1 MSDTVKITVSQADI
15 AKMIDLALLQPNM
28 TDDEIRAG
36 LETAKKFKTAT
47 ACIKP
52 YSIPMAKE
60 VLADSGVL
68 ICPVIGFPHGNSTT
82 KVKVFEATEAV
93 KAGGHEID
101 MVINVGKALSGEW
114 EYVEDEI
121 RQINDAVVAGG
132 AILKVIFENDYLKD
146 EHIIKLCEICTKIGV
161 AFVKTS
167 TGYGFK
173 KQNNGMYSY
182 DGATIPHLAL
192 MRKCCPPSV
201 QIKAAGGVKTLDDLL
216 RVRAMGITRVGASA
230 APAIIAEAG
239 KRGIGETPV
248 EVEVDMAAASAQ
260 AQAELNGI
268 IHEDI
273 AKGATP
279 HTFDANMSPAEK
291 AAAAGQ
297 GRDEL
302 KSTAAQEK
310 KEEARE
316 LPVDTGNGSNPA
328 PTITVEDFD
337 KATKEVLEDS
347 NTQNGQPMPGMIPEG
362 PAPPIPDWY
371 KVGWRAHA
379 GIDDPA
385 PSHEEKDR
393 GILEQWLTEMY
404 YGDWYHNA
412 AVIFFAVAM
421 SHYMTLFRMG
431 WGWLFVLLA
440 FCATY
445 YKTSIERFRR
455 RARDDIQRELV
466 KSRQGRDHESANW
479 MNHFMD
485 RFWLIYEPVLS
496 ASIVA
501 AVDQVL
507 SASTPAFLDS
517 IRLKE
522 FTLGTKAPRIEK
534 VTTSPS
540 TDKDVVDMIW
550 EFSFTPNDL
559 MDITPREA
567 KDKVNP
573 KIVLEVRLGKG
584 LATAGMPILVED
596 MSFSGTMRIKL
607 KLMTAF
613 PHVQTVELSFLKPPE
628 FDYSLKPIGGDR
640 FGFDVSNIPGLSAF
654 IRDTVHWVLQPMMYD
669 PNVFTLNLEQLLSGA
684 PLDAA
689 IGVLQVTIFDARGL
703 KGSKMGGGTPDPY
716 VSLTIN
722 NRGEMARTKFR
733 RSTYNPHWGEVKFLV
748 INSLTE
754 TLNLTI
760 LDHNDHRKD
769 TDLGTASFELSKLT
783 EDATQEGLV
792 SKILKDGKERGEVKF
807 DVSFFPILKPQTLD
821 GGKIQPLPETKVGIV
836 RLVIHQAKE
845 LDASKSMSGDL
856 NPFAKLLVRNHEV
869 HKTNVM
875 KHTLGPVWESPKEFL
890 VTDKATTVVTIKV
903 IDDRDFLKDPV
914 VGFMNIRLKDLLA
927 AREKQQDWF
936 PLSGC
941 KSGKVRIS
949 ADWKPLNMAGSMQG
963 AGSYSPPIGI
973 VRLWIKR
980 AKEVKNVEATLG
992 GKSDPYVR
1000 VMLNAVTMARTEV
1013 KNNNLNPEWDQI
1025 VYVPVHSLRE
1035 TLYLECMD
1043 YQHLTKDR
1051 SLGFVELP
1059 IAGLAQQTE
1068 DERIPYAGTGK
1079 REVADPIR
1087 LDKGQFK
1094 GELHYSA
1101 EFIPALALQG
1111 VNFQGVDDIQ
1121 RAIDRAKGAHEDEEG
1136 FASADESSVSSSDEE
1151 IQRVPKDITVNSKGH
1166 RVSSHN
1172 RVKSA
1177 DTVRTAQTGQTA
1189 ATDTEESEL
1198 DDETPPEEHKGEG
1211 VQMSTE
1217 ELLSQQS
1224 GILVFN
1230 IMEGE
1235 IAKKARLEVLLD
1247 DGYWPVFSTEKARST
1262 QAHWDQ
1268 VGEGFIKELD
1278 FGRVWLRLNEND
1290 EGEKEDIIAELKIS
1304 AKQFLEEALAG
1315 PAKFRL
1321 TDQDGK
1327 NTSDVRIQAKYVPVE
1342 IKLDPRESIN
1352 NMGVLHVELIDG
1364 KEIHGADRSGK
1375 SDPFVIFSLN
1385 GSKVFKSQTKKKTL
1399 APEWKESFEVSVPS
1413 RVGADF
1419 SLEVFDWNQVESA
1432 KSLGS
1437 GEIELADLEPFE
1449 NTTRHI
1455 QLNSAKHG
1463 EKGAIQIR
1471 MLFRPEIVAK
1481 ARTKT
1486 STFSTAGRAMTQV
1499 GGVPLGAGR
1508 AVGRKIGGLFGRDK
1522 DSSEDLPEVPALPP
1536 APDVPPANGNG
1547 SVGSASGMAVKP
1559 LASPTPGP
1567 GTLKVTLHRAKDLT
1581 GIEEGDI
1588 AKPFVILR
1596 IGDKDHK
1603 SKHVKSNTPEWNE
1616 SFSFP
1621 NTSTEIRSLH
1631 VAIMDKRTF
1640 GKDPILA
1647 EGSIDI
1653 WHYIQPLFTP
1663 PILSAEVTTQLNDNS
1678 GTLQLRLEFEPMQNT
1693 LARTISNSGGSS
1705 LAASQKFSSPSR
1717 FSLGRRPAD

>member
-1 MSDTVKITVSQADI
+1 MSSPI
-15 AKMIDLALLQPNM
+15 AQ
-28 TDDEIRAG
+28 
-36 LETAKKFKTAT
+36 
-47 ACIKP
+47 
-52 YSIPMAKE
+52 
-60 VLADSGVL
+60 
-68 ICPVIGFPHGNSTT
+68 
-82 KVKVFEATEAV
+82 
-93 KAGGHEID
+93 
-101 MVINVGKALSGEW
+101 
-114 EYVEDEI
+114 
-121 RQINDAVVAGG
+121 
-132 AILKVIFENDYLKD
+132 
-146 EHIIKLCEICTKIGV
+146 
-161 AFVKTS
+161 
-167 TGYGFK
+167 
-173 KQNNGMYSY
+173 
-182 DGATIPHLAL
+182 
-192 MRKCCPPSV
+192 
-201 QIKAAGGVKTLDDLL
+201 
-216 RVRAMGITRVGASA
+216 
-230 APAIIAEAG
+230 
-239 KRGIGETPV
+239 
-248 EVEVDMAAASAQ
+248 DMAAASAQ

-268 IHEDI
+268 KREDI
-273 AKGATP
+273 SKGAVP

-302 KSTAAQEK
+302 KSLAAQEK

-328 PTITVEDFD
+328 PTITIEDVD
-337 KATKEVLEDS
+337 KATKEALEES
-347 NTQNGQPMPGMIPEG
+347 NTQNGQLVPGMIPEG

-371 KVGWRAHA
+371 KVGWRAHS
-379 GIDDPA
+379 GIDDPV
-385 PSHEEKDR
+385 PSQEERDR

-412 AVIFFAVAM
+412 GVIFFAVAM

-466 KSRQGRDHESANW
+466 KSRLKTDHESANW

-517 IRLKE
+517 LRLKE

-534 VTTSPS
+534 VSTSPS
-540 TDKDVVDMIW
+540 TENDVVDMVW

-559 MDITPREA
+559 MDITPREQQG
-567 KDKVNP
+567 KVNP
-573 KIVLEVRLGKG
+573 KVVLEVRVGKG

-607 KLMTAF
+607 KLMAAF
-613 PHVQTVELSFLKPPE
+613 PHVQTVELSFLNPPE
-628 FDYSLKPIGGDR
+628 FDYSLKPLGGDK
-640 FGFDVSNIPGLSAF
+640 FGFDVSNIPGLSSF
-654 IRDTVHWVLQPMMYD
+654 IRDTVHWVLQPMMYA
-669 PNVFTLNLEQLLSGA
+669 PNVFTLNLEQLLSGE

-703 KGSKMGGGTPDPY
+703 KGGKIGGGTPDPY

-733 RSTYNPHWGEVKFLV
+733 HSTYNPHWGEVKFLV

-754 TLNLTI
+754 TLNLTV

-769 TDLGTASFELSKLT
+769 TDLGTASFELSALT

-792 SKILKDGKERGEVKF
+792 RKVLRDGKERGEMKF
-807 DVSFFPILKPQTLD
+807 DVSYFPVLKPQTLD

-856 NPFAKLLVRNHEV
+856 NPFAELLVRNRRI

-890 VTDKATTVVTIKV
+890 VTEKASTVVTIKV

-914 VGFMNIRLKDLLA
+914 VGYMNIRLKDLLA

-936 PLSGC
+936 PLSGS

-973 VRLWIKR
+973 VRLWIKC
-980 AKEVKNVEATLG
+980 AKDVKNVEATLG

-1068 DERIPYAGTGK
+1068 DERTPYAGTGK
-1079 REVADPIR
+1079 RDVADPIR

-1111 VNFQGVDDIQ
+1111 VSFQSVDDIQ

-1151 IQRVPKDITVNSKGH
+1151 MQRVPTDITINSKGH
-1166 RVSSHN
+1166 RVSSHK

-1177 DTVRTAQTGQTA
+1177 DTVRTAQTDQ
-1189 ATDTEESEL
+1189 ATDIEESEP

-1217 ELLSQQS
+1217 ELLNQQS

-1230 IMEGE
+1230 IIEGQ

-1247 DGYWPVFSTEKARST
+1247 DGYWPVFGTEKARST

-1290 EGEKEDIIAELKIS
+1290 EGGKEDIIAELKID
-1304 AKQFLEEALAG
+1304 AKRFLEEALAG
-1315 PAKFRL
+1315 PATFKL
-1321 TDQDGK
+1321 TDQDGR
-1327 NTSDVRIQAKYVPVE
+1327 NTSTVRIQAKYVPVE

-1352 NMGVLHVELIDG
+1352 NMGILQVELIDG
-1364 KEIHGADRSGK
+1364 KDILAADRSGK

-1437 GEIELADLEPFE
+1437 GKIELADLVPFE
-1449 NTTRHI
+1449 NTVHNI

-1463 EKGAIQIR
+1463 EKGVIQIR
-1471 MLFRPEIVAK
+1471 MVFRPEIIAK

-1522 DSSEDLPEVPALPP
+1522 DSSEDLPEVPPLPS
-1536 APDVPPANGNG
+1536 APDVLPANGNGTANG
-1547 SVGSASGMAVKP
+1547 SVGSAAGMAVKP
-1559 LASPTPGP
+1559 LSSPTPGP
-1567 GTLKVTLHRAKDLT
+1567 GTLKVILHRAKDLT
-1581 GIEEGDI
+1581 GIEEGDT

-1621 NTSTEIRSLH
+1621 NTSTDIRTMH

-1647 EGSIDI
+1647 EGTIDI
-1653 WHYIQPLFTP
+1653 WRYIQPLFTP
-1663 PILSAEVTTQLNDNS
+1663 PILSAEVTAQMNDNS
-1678 GTLQLRLEFEPMQNT
+1678 GVLQLRLEFEPMQNM

-1705 LAASQKFSSPSR
+1705 LAASQKISSPSR

>member
-1 MSDTVKITVSQADI
+1 MSMPI
-15 AKMIDLALLQPNM
+15 AQ
-28 TDDEIRAG
+28 
-36 LETAKKFKTAT
+36 
-47 ACIKP
+47 
-52 YSIPMAKE
+52 
-60 VLADSGVL
+60 
-68 ICPVIGFPHGNSTT
+68 
-82 KVKVFEATEAV
+82 
-93 KAGGHEID
+93 
-101 MVINVGKALSGEW
+101 
-114 EYVEDEI
+114 
-121 RQINDAVVAGG
+121 
-132 AILKVIFENDYLKD
+132 
-146 EHIIKLCEICTKIGV
+146 
-161 AFVKTS
+161 
-167 TGYGFK
+167 
-173 KQNNGMYSY
+173 
-182 DGATIPHLAL
+182 
-192 MRKCCPPSV
+192 
-201 QIKAAGGVKTLDDLL
+201 
-216 RVRAMGITRVGASA
+216 
-230 APAIIAEAG
+230 
-239 KRGIGETPV
+239 
-248 EVEVDMAAASAQ
+248 DMAAAPAQ
-260 AQAELNGI
+260 AQVQAEINGI
-268 IHEDI
+268 VREDA
-273 AKGATP
+273 AKGAVP

-291 AAAAGQ
+291 AAAAGK

-302 KSTAAQEK
+302 KSLGAQEK

-316 LPVDTGNGSNPA
+316 LPVDTGNGINPT
-328 PTITVEDFD
+328 PTITIEDVD
-337 KATKEVLEDS
+337 KATKEELEEA
-347 NTQNGQPMPGMIPEG
+347 NIQNGQPMPGMIPEG

-379 GIDDPA
+379 GIDDPT
-385 PSHEEKDR
+385 PSEEEKDK

-412 AVIFFAVAM
+412 GVIFFAVAM

-466 KSRQGRDHESANW
+466 KSRLETDHESANW

-517 IRLKE
+517 LRLKE
-522 FTLGTKAPRIEK
+522 FTLGTKAPRIDK
-534 VTTSPS
+534 VYTSPG
-540 TDKDVVDMIW
+540 TDKDVVQMVW
-550 EFSFTPNDL
+550 GFSFTPNDI

-567 KDKVNP
+567 QSKVNP
-573 KIVLEVRLGKG
+573 KIILEVRLGKG

-596 MSFSGTMRIKL
+596 MSFSGTMRVKL
-607 KLMTAF
+607 KLMAAF
-613 PHVQTVELSFLKPPE
+613 PHVQTVELSFLQPPT
-628 FDYSLKPIGGDR
+628 FDYSLKPIGGDK
-640 FGFDVSNIPGLSAF
+640 FGFDVSNIPGLSSF

-703 KGSKMGGGTPDPY
+703 KGSKIGGGTPDPY

-754 TLNLTI
+754 TLNLAL

-769 TDLGTASFELSKLT
+769 TELGTASFELSTLT

-792 SKILKDGKERGEVKF
+792 RKVLKDGKERGEVKF
-807 DVSFFPILKPQTLD
+807 DVSFFPVLKPQTLD

-856 NPFAKLLVRNHEV
+856 NPFAKLLIRNREI
-869 HKTNVM
+869 HKTSVM
-875 KHTLGPVWESPKEFL
+875 KHTLGPVWESAKEFL
-890 VTDKATTVVTIKV
+890 VTDKASTVVTIKV

-914 VGFMNIRLKDLLA
+914 VGYMNIRLKDILA

-973 VRLWIKR
+973 VRLWIKS
-980 AKEVKNVEATLG
+980 AKDVKNVEATLG

-1059 IAGLAQQTE
+1059 VAGLAQQTE
-1068 DERIPYAGTGK
+1068 DDRIPYAGTGK

-1094 GELHYSA
+1094 GELHYTA

-1111 VNFQGVDDIQ
+1111 ISFEGVDDIQ
-1121 RAIDRAKGAHEDEEG
+1121 RAIDRAKGAHEDEDG
-1136 FASADESSVSSSDEE
+1136 FASADESSMSSSDEE
-1151 IQRVPKDITVNSKGH
+1151 MQRVPHDITVNSKGH
-1166 RVSSHN
+1166 RVTGHK
-1172 RVKSA
+1172 RIKSA
-1177 DTVRTAQTGQTA
+1177 DTVRTANTETTP
-1189 ATDTEESEL
+1189 TDTEESEL
-1198 DDETPPEEHKGEG
+1198 DDETLLRNTR
-1211 VQMSTE
+1211 QR
-1217 ELLSQQS
+1217 ELLNQQS

-1230 IMEGE
+1230 IMEGQL
-1235 IAKKARLEVLLD
+1235 AKKARLEVLLD
-1247 DGYWPVFSTEKARST
+1247 DGYWPVFGTEKARST

-1290 EGEKEDIIAELKIS
+1290 EGEKEDIIAELKID

-1315 PAKFRL
+1315 PKTFTL

-1327 NTSDVRIQAKYVPVE
+1327 NASTVRIQAKYVPVE

-1352 NMGVLHVELIDG
+1352 NMGVLHVELVDG
-1364 KEIHGADRSGK
+1364 RELHAADRSGK
-1375 SDPFVIFSLN
+1375 SDPYVIFSLN

-1419 SLEVFDWNQVESA
+1419 SLEVFDWNQVEAA

-1437 GEIELADLEPFE
+1437 GTIELADLVPFE
-1449 NTTRHI
+1449 NAIREI
-1455 QLNSAKHG
+1455 QLNSSKHG
-1463 EKGAIQIR
+1463 EKGIIQIR
-1471 MLFRPEIVAK
+1471 MVFRPEIIAK

-1522 DSSEDLPEVPALPP
+1522 DSSDELPEVPPIPP
-1536 APDVPPANGNG
+1536 VAEAPAANGNG
-1547 SVGSASGMAVKP
+1547 NSTADGSMGSATGLAVKP
-1559 LASPTPGP
+1559 PPSPTPGP

-1581 GIEEGDI
+1581 GIEDDDV
-1588 AKPFVILR
+1588 AKPYVILK

-1616 SFSFP
+1616 SFTFP
-1621 NTSTEIRSLH
+1621 GTSTDIRTLH
-1631 VAIMDKRTF
+1631 VSVMDKKTF
-1640 GKDPILA
+1640 AKDPI
-1647 EGSIDI
+1647 
-1653 WHYIQPLFTP
+1653 WQYIHPLFTP
-1663 PILSAEVTTQLNDNS
+1663 PILSSEVTTQLNDNG
-1678 GTLQLRLEFEPMQNT
+1678 GTLYLRLEFEPMQNS
-1693 LARTISNSGGSS
+1693 LARTISTSGGSS
-1705 LAASQKFSSPSR
+1705 LAASQKISSPSR

>member
-1 MSDTVKITVSQADI
+1 MSEPI
-15 AKMIDLALLQPNM
+15 AK
-28 TDDEIRAG
+28 
-36 LETAKKFKTAT
+36 
-47 ACIKP
+47 
-52 YSIPMAKE
+52 
-60 VLADSGVL
+60 
-68 ICPVIGFPHGNSTT
+68 
-82 KVKVFEATEAV
+82 
-93 KAGGHEID
+93 D
-101 MVINVGKALSGEW
+101 ME
-114 EYVEDEI
+114 
-121 RQINDAVVAGG
+121 
-132 AILKVIFENDYLKD
+132 
-146 EHIIKLCEICTKIGV
+146 
-161 AFVKTS
+161 
-167 TGYGFK
+167 
-173 KQNNGMYSY
+173 
-182 DGATIPHLAL
+182 
-192 MRKCCPPSV
+192 
-201 QIKAAGGVKTLDDLL
+201 
-216 RVRAMGITRVGASA
+216 A
-230 APAIIAEAG
+230 APAQ
-239 KRGIGETPV
+239 
-248 EVEVDMAAASAQ
+248 AQ
-260 AQAELNGI
+260 TLAQAEINGI
-268 IHEDI
+268 NHED
-273 AKGATP
+273 ASKGAIP
-279 HTFDANMSPAEK
+279 HTFDPDMSPAEK
-291 AAAAGQ
+291 AAAAGK

-302 KSTAAQEK
+302 KSLGIQEK

-316 LPVDTGNGSNPA
+316 LPVDTGEGPNPT
-328 PTITVEDFD
+328 PTITIEDVD
-337 KATKEVLEDS
+337 KATREVLEDS

-362 PAPPIPDWY
+362 AAPPIPDWY

-379 GIDDPA
+379 GIDDPV
-385 PSHEEKDR
+385 PSEEERDK

-412 AVIFFAVAM
+412 GIIFFAVAM

-466 KSRQGRDHESANW
+466 KSRLETDHESANW
-479 MNHFMD
+479 MNNFMD

-517 IRLKE
+517 LRLKE
-522 FTLGTKAPRIEK
+522 FTLGTKAPRIDK
-534 VTTSPS
+534 VYTSHRS
-540 TDKDVVDMIW
+540 ENDVVQMVW
-550 EFSFTPNDL
+550 GFSFTPNDL

-567 KDKVNP
+567 QTKVNP
-573 KIVLEVRLGKG
+573 KIVLEVRVGKG

-596 MSFSGTMRIKL
+596 MSFSGTMRVKL

-613 PHVQTVELSFLKPPE
+613 PHVQTVELSFLEPPK
-628 FDYSLKPIGGDR
+628 FDYVLKPLGGDK
-640 FGFDVSNIPGLSAF
+640 FGFDVGNIPGLSSF

-703 KGSKMGGGTPDPY
+703 KGAKIGGGTPDPY

-722 NRGEMARTKFR
+722 NRAEMARTRYKH
-733 RSTYNPHWGEVKFLV
+733 STYNPHWGEVKFLI

-754 TLNLTI
+754 TLNLSL
-760 LDHNDHRKD
+760 LDHNDHRRD
-769 TDLGTASFELSKLT
+769 TELGNASFELSALAD
-783 EDATQEGLV
+783 DATQEGLV
-792 SKILKDGKERGEVKF
+792 KKVLKDGKERGEIKF
-807 DVSFFPILKPQTLD
+807 DVSFFPVLKPQTLD
-821 GGKIQPLPETKVGIV
+821 GGKVQPLPETKVGIV

-856 NPFAKLLVRNHEV
+856 NPFAKLLIRNREI
-869 HKTNVM
+869 HKTSVM

-890 VTDKATTVVTIKV
+890 VTDKTSTVITVKV

-914 VGFMNIRLKDLLA
+914 VGYMNIRLKDVLA

-973 VRLWIKR
+973 IRLWIKC
-980 AKEVKNVEATLG
+980 AKDVKNVEATLG

-1059 IAGLAQQTE
+1059 VAGLAQQTD
-1068 DERIPYAGTGK
+1068 DERLPYVGTGK
-1079 REVADPIR
+1079 RDVADPIR

-1094 GELHYSA
+1094 GELHYTA
-1101 EFIPALALQG
+1101 EFVPALALQG
-1111 VNFQGVDDIQ
+1111 ISFQGVDDIQ

-1136 FASADESSVSSSDEE
+1136 FASGDESSVSSSDEE
-1151 IQRVPKDITVNSKGH
+1151 IQRVPHEITVNAKGH
-1166 RVSSHN
+1166 RVTNHK
-1172 RVKSA
+1172 RVKGA
-1177 DTVRTAQTGQTA
+1177 DTVTTAQTEQA
-1189 ATDTEESEL
+1189 ATDTEGSDL
-1198 DDETPPEEHKGEG
+1198 DDETPPEEHKGG
-1211 VQMSTE
+1211 VQMSIE
-1217 ELLSQQS
+1217 ELLNQQS

-1230 IMEGE
+1230 IMEGH

-1247 DGYWPVFSTEKARST
+1247 DGYWPVFGTEKARST

-1304 AKQFLEEALAG
+1304 AKQFLEEALAS
-1315 PAKFRL
+1315 PKTFTL

-1327 NTSDVRIQAKYVPVE
+1327 NTSTVNIQAKYVPVE

-1352 NMGVLHVELIDG
+1352 NMGILRVELIDG
-1364 KEIHGADRSGK
+1364 REIHAADRSGK

-1419 SLEVFDWNQVESA
+1419 SLEVFDWNQVEAA
-1432 KSLGS
+1432 KSLGL
-1437 GEIELADLEPFE
+1437 GNIELADLVPFE
-1449 NTTRHI
+1449 TAIRHI
-1455 QLNSAKHG
+1455 PLSSPKHG
-1463 EKGAIQIR
+1463 DKGFIQIH
-1471 MLFRPEIVAK
+1471 MLFRPEIIAK

-1522 DSSEDLPEVPALPP
+1522 DSSDDLPEVPALP
-1536 APDVPPANGNG
+1536 AVTEDASAANGNGTANG
-1547 SVGSASGMAVKP
+1547 SVGSAAGIAIKP
-1559 LASPTPGP
+1559 PGSPAPGP

-1581 GIEEGDI
+1581 GVEEGDV
-1588 AKPFVILR
+1588 AKPFVILK

-1616 SFSFP
+1616 SFTFP
-1621 NTSTEIRSLH
+1621 NTSTEIRTLH
-1631 VAIMDKRTF
+1631 VTILDRKTF

-1647 EGSIDI
+1647 EGTIDI
-1653 WHYIQPLFTP
+1653 WRYIQPLFTP
-1663 PILSAEVTTQLNDNS
+1663 PILSAEVTAELNDKS
-1678 GTLQLRLEFEPMQNT
+1678 GVLQLRLEFEPAQNT
-1693 LARTISNSGGSS
+1693 LARTISTSGGSS
-1705 LAASQKFSSPSR
+1705 LAASQKLPSPSR
-1717 FSLGRRPAD
+1717 RVRHLASSSRHAYKTLTPVCQQLAGVACHCRNIIYAQISLVEKISLCLSELVLATQSPTPKPQCFLVFLCTLMMYTFPPAPTNIVALHLSTRNVIQNRVDFCHGRARALPTSPLSSRESIYISQPFLRGTSHFFKGYKLS

>member
-1 MSDTVKITVSQADI
+1 MSTPI
-15 AKMIDLALLQPNM
+15 
-28 TDDEIRAG
+28 
-36 LETAKKFKTAT
+36 
-47 ACIKP
+47 
-52 YSIPMAKE
+52 
-60 VLADSGVL
+60 
-68 ICPVIGFPHGNSTT
+68 
-82 KVKVFEATEAV
+82 
-93 KAGGHEID
+93 
-101 MVINVGKALSGEW
+101 
-114 EYVEDEI
+114 
-121 RQINDAVVAGG
+121 
-132 AILKVIFENDYLKD
+132 
-146 EHIIKLCEICTKIGV
+146 
-161 AFVKTS
+161 
-167 TGYGFK
+167 
-173 KQNNGMYSY
+173 
-182 DGATIPHLAL
+182 
-192 MRKCCPPSV
+192 V
-201 QIKAAGGVKTLDDLL
+201 Q
-216 RVRAMGITRVGASA
+216 
-230 APAIIAEAG
+230 
-239 KRGIGETPV
+239 
-248 EVEVDMAAASAQ
+248 DMAAAPPQAQ
-260 AQAELNGI
+260 AQAEINGI
-268 IHEDI
+268 NRED
-273 AKGATP
+273 ASKGAVP
-279 HTFDANMSPAEK
+279 HTFDPDMSPAEK
-291 AAAAGQ
+291 AAAAGK

-302 KSTAAQEK
+302 KSLGTQEK
-310 KEEARE
+310 KEDARE
-316 LPVDTGNGSNPA
+316 LPIDTGNGQNPA
-328 PTITVEDFD
+328 PTITIEDVD
-337 KATKEVLEDS
+337 RATKEVLEES

-371 KVGWRAHA
+371 KVGWRAQA
-379 GIDDPA
+379 GIDDPI
-385 PSHEEKDR
+385 PSQEEKDK
-393 GILEQWLTEMY
+393 GILEQWLAEMY

-421 SHYMTLFRMG
+421 SHYMTLLRMG

-466 KSRQGRDHESANW
+466 KSRLETDHESANW

-496 ASIVA
+496 ASIVS

-517 IRLKE
+517 LRLKE
-522 FTLGTKAPRIEK
+522 FTLGTKAPRIDK
-534 VTTSPS
+534 VYTSPG
-540 TDKDVVDMIW
+540 TDKDVVQMVW
-550 EFSFTPNDL
+550 GFSFTPNDL

-567 KDKVNP
+567 QTKVNP
-573 KIVLEVRLGKG
+573 KVILEVRLGKG

-596 MSFSGTMRIKL
+596 MSFSGTMRVKL

-613 PHVQTVELSFLKPPE
+613 PHVQTVELSFLEPPT
-628 FDYSLKPIGGDR
+628 FDYSLKPIGGDK
-640 FGFDVSNIPGLSAF
+640 FGFDVSNIPGLSSF

-669 PNVFTLNLEQLLSGA
+669 PNVFTLNLDQLLSGA

-689 IGVLQVTIFDARGL
+689 IGVLQVTVFDARGL
-703 KGSKMGGGTPDPY
+703 KGAKIGGGTPDPY

-754 TLNLTI
+754 TLNLTL

-769 TDLGTASFELSKLT
+769 TELGIASFELSTLT

-792 SKILKDGKERGEVKF
+792 RKVLKDGKERGEIKF
-807 DVSFFPILKPQTLD
+807 DASFFPILKPQTLD

-856 NPFAKLLVRNHEV
+856 NPFAKLLIRNREI

-890 VTDKATTVVTIKV
+890 VTDKTSTVVTIKI

-914 VGFMNIRLKDLLA
+914 VGFMNIRLKDLLT

-973 VRLWIKR
+973 IRLWIKC
-980 AKEVKNVEATLG
+980 AKDVKNVEATLG

-1000 VMLNAVTMARTEV
+1000 VMLNAITMARTEV

-1051 SLGFVELP
+1051 SLGFVELSV
-1059 IAGLAQQTE
+1059 AGLARQTE
-1068 DERIPYAGTGK
+1068 DERVPYEGTGK
-1079 REVADPIR
+1079 RDVADPIR
-1087 LDKGQFK
+1087 LDKGQTK
-1094 GELHYSA
+1094 GELHYTA
-1101 EFIPALALQG
+1101 EFIPAIALQG
-1111 VNFQGVDDIQ
+1111 VSFESVDDIQ

-1151 IQRVPKDITVNSKGH
+1151 MQRVPEGITVNSKGH
-1166 RVSSHN
+1166 RVSNHK

-1177 DTVRTAQTGQTA
+1177 DTVRTGQTA

-1198 DDETPPEEHKGEG
+1198 DDETPPEEHKADG

-1217 ELLSQQS
+1217 ELLSNQS
-1224 GILVFN
+1224 GVLVFN
-1230 IMEGE
+1230 IIEGQ

-1247 DGYWPVFSTEKARST
+1247 DGYWPVFATEKARST

-1290 EGEKEDIIAELKIS
+1290 EGEKEDIIAEFKLD

-1315 PAKFRL
+1315 PATFKL
-1321 TDQDGK
+1321 SGQDGK
-1327 NTSDVRIQAKYVPVE
+1327 NVSTVRIQAKYVPVQ

-1352 NMGVLHVELIDG
+1352 NMGVLHVELVDG
-1364 KEIHGADRSGK
+1364 REIHGADRSGK
-1375 SDPFVIFSLN
+1375 SDPFVVFNLN

-1399 APEWKESFEVSVPS
+1399 APEWKESFDISIPS

-1419 SLEVFDWNQVESA
+1419 SLEVFDWNQVEAA

-1437 GEIELADLEPFE
+1437 GQIELADLVPFE
-1449 NTTRHI
+1449 VTVREI
-1455 QLNSAKHG
+1455 ALSSEKHG
-1463 EKGAIQIR
+1463 EKGIIQIH
-1471 MLFRPEIVAK
+1471 MVFRPEIIAK
-1481 ARTKT
+1481 SRTKT
-1486 STFSTAGRAMTQV
+1486 STFSSAGRAMTQV

-1522 DSSEDLPEVPALPP
+1522 NSSEELPEVPPLAPVTEADP
-1536 APDVPPANGNG
+1536 AVDGNGATNG
-1547 SVGSASGMAVKP
+1547 SVGSASGLAVKP
-1559 LASPTPGP
+1559 PPLPIPGP

-1581 GIEEGDI
+1581 GIEEGDV
-1588 AKPFVILR
+1588 AKPYVIMK

-1603 SKHVKSNTPEWNE
+1603 SSHVKSNTPEWNE
-1616 SFSFP
+1616 SFAFP
-1621 NTSTEIRSLH
+1621 NTSTEIRTLH
-1631 VAIMDKRTF
+1631 VSVMDKKTF
-1640 GKDPILA
+1640 AKDPILA
-1647 EGSIDI
+1647 EGTIDI
-1653 WHYIQPLFTP
+1653 WQHIHPLFNP
-1663 PILSAEVTTQLNDNS
+1663 PLLNKELTVPLNDNG
-1678 GTLQLRLEFEPMQNT
+1678 GTLQLRLDFEPAQNT
-1693 LARTISNSGGSS
+1693 LARTISTSGGSS
-1705 LAASQKFSSPSR
+1705 LSPSQKISSPSPSR
-1717 FSLGRRPAD
+1717 FSLGRRPGD

>member
-1 MSDTVKITVSQADI
+1 MSTPI
-15 AKMIDLALLQPNM
+15 AQ
-28 TDDEIRAG
+28 
-36 LETAKKFKTAT
+36 
-47 ACIKP
+47 
-52 YSIPMAKE
+52 
-60 VLADSGVL
+60 
-68 ICPVIGFPHGNSTT
+68 
-82 KVKVFEATEAV
+82 
-93 KAGGHEID
+93 
-101 MVINVGKALSGEW
+101 
-114 EYVEDEI
+114 
-121 RQINDAVVAGG
+121 
-132 AILKVIFENDYLKD
+132 
-146 EHIIKLCEICTKIGV
+146 
-161 AFVKTS
+161 
-167 TGYGFK
+167 
-173 KQNNGMYSY
+173 
-182 DGATIPHLAL
+182 
-192 MRKCCPPSV
+192 
-201 QIKAAGGVKTLDDLL
+201 
-216 RVRAMGITRVGASA
+216 
-230 APAIIAEAG
+230 
-239 KRGIGETPV
+239 
-248 EVEVDMAAASAQ
+248 DMAAAPAQVQ
-260 AQAELNGI
+260 AQAEINGI
-268 IHEDI
+268 NRED
-273 AKGATP
+273 ASKGAVP
-279 HTFDANMSPAEK
+279 HTFDPNMSPAEK
-291 AAAAGQ
+291 AAAAGK

-302 KSTAAQEK
+302 KGLGAQEK

-316 LPVDTGNGSNPA
+316 LPVDTGNGRNPA
-328 PTITVEDFD
+328 PTITIEDVD
-337 KATKEVLEDS
+337 RVTKEVLEES

-371 KVGWRAHA
+371 KVGWRAQA
-379 GIDDPA
+379 GIDDPD
-385 PSHEEKDR
+385 PSPEEKDK
-393 GILEQWLTEMY
+393 GILEQWLAEMY

-421 SHYMTLFRMG
+421 SHYMTLLRMG

-466 KSRQGRDHESANW
+466 KSRLETDHESANW

-496 ASIVA
+496 ASIVS

-517 IRLKE
+517 LRLKE
-522 FTLGTKAPRIEK
+522 FTLGTKAPRIDK
-534 VTTSPS
+534 VYTSPG
-540 TDKDVVDMIW
+540 TDKDVVQMVW
-550 EFSFTPNDL
+550 GFSFTPNDL

-567 KDKVNP
+567 QTKVNP
-573 KIVLEVRLGKG
+573 KVILEVRLGKG

-596 MSFSGTMRIKL
+596 MSFSGTMRVKL
-607 KLMTAF
+607 KLMTTF
-613 PHVQTVELSFLKPPE
+613 PHVQTVELSFLEPPT
-628 FDYSLKPIGGDR
+628 FDYSLKPIGGDK
-640 FGFDVSNIPGLSAF
+640 FGFDVSNIPGLSSF

-703 KGSKMGGGTPDPY
+703 KGAKIGGGTPDPY

-754 TLNLTI
+754 TLNLTL

-769 TDLGTASFELSKLT
+769 TELGTASFELSTLT

-792 SKILKDGKERGEVKF
+792 RKVLKDGKERGEIKF
-807 DVSFFPILKPQTLD
+807 DASFFPILKPQTLD

-856 NPFAKLLVRNHEV
+856 NPFAKLLIRNREI

-890 VTDKATTVVTIKV
+890 VTDKTSTVVTIKI
-903 IDDRDFLKDPV
+903 IDDRDFLKDPL

-973 VRLWIKR
+973 IRLWIKC
-980 AKEVKNVEATLG
+980 AKDVKNVEATLG

-1051 SLGFVELP
+1051 SLGFVELSV
-1059 IAGLAQQTE
+1059 AGLARQTE
-1068 DERIPYAGTGK
+1068 DERVPYEGTGK
-1079 REVADPIR
+1079 RDVADPIR
-1087 LDKGQFK
+1087 LGKGQTK
-1094 GELHYSA
+1094 GELHYTA

-1111 VNFQGVDDIQ
+1111 VSFRSVDNIQ
-1121 RAIDRAKGAHEDEEG
+1121 RTIDSAK
-1136 FASADESSVSSSDEE
+1136 
-1151 IQRVPKDITVNSKGH
+1151 
-1166 RVSSHN
+1166 
-1172 RVKSA
+1172 
-1177 DTVRTAQTGQTA
+1177 GQTA
-1189 ATDTEESEL
+1189 ATNTEKGEL
-1198 DDETPPEEHKGEG
+1198 DDETPLEEHKTDG

-1217 ELLSQQS
+1217 ELLSKQS
-1224 GILVFN
+1224 GVLVFN
-1230 IMEGE
+1230 IIDGH

-1247 DGYWPVFSTEKARST
+1247 DGYWPVFATEKARST

-1290 EGEKEDIIAELKIS
+1290 EGEKEDIIAEFKLD

-1315 PAKFRL
+1315 PTTFNL
-1321 TDQDGK
+1321 SGQDGK
-1327 NTSDVRIQAKYVPVE
+1327 NASTIRIQAKYVPVE

-1352 NMGVLHVELIDG
+1352 NVGVLHVELVDG
-1364 KEIHGADRSGK
+1364 REIHGADRSGK
-1375 SDPFVIFSLN
+1375 SDPFVVFYLN

-1399 APEWKESFEVSVPS
+1399 TPEWKESFDISIPS

-1419 SLEVFDWNQVESA
+1419 SLEVFDWNQVEAA

-1437 GEIELADLEPFE
+1437 GQVELSDLVEAAKSLGSGQVELSDLVPFE
-1449 NTTRHI
+1449 VTVREI
-1455 QLNSAKHG
+1455 ALSSEKHG
-1463 EKGAIQIR
+1463 EKGIIQIR
-1471 MLFRPEIVAK
+1471 MVFRPEIIAK
-1481 ARTKT
+1481 SRTKT
-1486 STFSTAGRAMTQV
+1486 STFSSAGRAMTQV

-1522 DSSEDLPEVPALPP
+1522 NSSEELPEVPPL
-1536 APDVPPANGNG
+1536 APVTEADSAANGNG
-1547 SVGSASGMAVKP
+1547 GANESVGPTSGLSVKIP
-1559 LASPTPGP
+1559 PSPIPGP

-1581 GIEEGDI
+1581 GIEEGDV
-1588 AKPFVILR
+1588 AKPYVILR

-1603 SKHVKSNTPEWNE
+1603 SSHVKSNTPE
-1616 SFSFP
+1616 
-1621 NTSTEIRSLH
+1621 
-1631 VAIMDKRTF
+1631 
-1640 GKDPILA
+1640 
-1647 EGSIDI
+1647 
-1653 WHYIQPLFTP
+1653 
-1663 PILSAEVTTQLNDNS
+1663 
-1678 GTLQLRLEFEPMQNT
+1678 
-1693 LARTISNSGGSS
+1693 
-1705 LAASQKFSSPSR
+1705 
-1717 FSLGRRPAD
+1717 

>member
-1 MSDTVKITVSQADI
+1 MSTPI
-15 AKMIDLALLQPNM
+15 AQ
-28 TDDEIRAG
+28 
-36 LETAKKFKTAT
+36 
-47 ACIKP
+47 
-52 YSIPMAKE
+52 
-60 VLADSGVL
+60 
-68 ICPVIGFPHGNSTT
+68 
-82 KVKVFEATEAV
+82 
-93 KAGGHEID
+93 
-101 MVINVGKALSGEW
+101 
-114 EYVEDEI
+114 
-121 RQINDAVVAGG
+121 
-132 AILKVIFENDYLKD
+132 
-146 EHIIKLCEICTKIGV
+146 
-161 AFVKTS
+161 
-167 TGYGFK
+167 
-173 KQNNGMYSY
+173 
-182 DGATIPHLAL
+182 
-192 MRKCCPPSV
+192 
-201 QIKAAGGVKTLDDLL
+201 
-216 RVRAMGITRVGASA
+216 
-230 APAIIAEAG
+230 
-239 KRGIGETPV
+239 
-248 EVEVDMAAASAQ
+248 DMAAVPAQ
-260 AQAELNGI
+260 AQAHAQAEINGI
-268 IHEDI
+268 NRED
-273 AKGATP
+273 ASKGAVP
-279 HTFDANMSPAEK
+279 HTFDPNMSPAEK
-291 AAAAGQ
+291 AAAAGK

-302 KSTAAQEK
+302 KSLGSQEK
-310 KEEARE
+310 KEDARE
-316 LPVDTGNGSNPA
+316 LPVDTGNGPNPA
-328 PTITVEDFD
+328 PTITIEDVD
-337 KATKEVLEDS
+337 KATKEVLEES

-362 PAPPIPDWY
+362 PTPPIPDWY
-371 KVGWRAHA
+371 KVGWRAQA
-379 GIDDPA
+379 GIDDPI
-385 PSHEEKDR
+385 PSQEERDK

-412 AVIFFAVAM
+412 GVIFFAVAM

-466 KSRQGRDHESANW
+466 KSRLETDHESANW

-517 IRLKE
+517 LRLKE
-522 FTLGTKAPRIEK
+522 FTLGTKAPRIDK
-534 VTTSPS
+534 VYTSPG
-540 TDKDVVDMIW
+540 TENDVVQMVW
-550 EFSFTPNDL
+550 GFSFTPNDI

-567 KDKVNP
+567 QAKVNP
-573 KIVLEVRLGKG
+573 KVVLDVRVGKG

-596 MSFSGTMRIKL
+596 MSFSGTMRVKL
-607 KLMTAF
+607 KLMAAF
-613 PHVQTVELSFLKPPE
+613 PHVQTVELSFLQPPT
-628 FDYSLKPIGGDR
+628 FDYSLKPIGGDK
-640 FGFDVSNIPGLSAF
+640 FGFDVSNIPGLSSF

-703 KGSKMGGGTPDPY
+703 KGAKIGGGTPDPY

-722 NRGEMARTKFR
+722 NRAEMARTKFR

-754 TLNLTI
+754 TLNLTL

-769 TDLGTASFELSKLT
+769 TELGIASFELSTLT
-783 EDATQEGLV
+783 EDATQEGLIRKV
-792 SKILKDGKERGEVKF
+792 LKDGKERGEIKF
-807 DVSFFPILKPQTLD
+807 DASFFPVLKPQTLD

-856 NPFAKLLVRNHEV
+856 NPFAKLLIRNREI

-890 VTDKATTVVTIKV
+890 VTDKASTVI

-914 VGFMNIRLKDLLA
+914 VGYMNIRLKDLLA

-973 VRLWIKR
+973 IRLWIKC
-980 AKEVKNVEATLG
+980 AKDVKNVEATLG

-1051 SLGFVELP
+1051 SLGFVELSV
-1059 IAGLAQQTE
+1059 AGLARQTE
-1068 DERIPYAGTGK
+1068 DERVPYEGTGK
-1079 REVADPIR
+1079 RDVADPIR
-1087 LDKGQFK
+1087 LGKGQVK
-1094 GELHYSA
+1094 GELHYTA

-1111 VNFQGVDDIQ
+1111 INFEGVDDIQ
-1121 RAIDRAKGAHEDEEG
+1121 RAIDRAKGAHEDEDG

-1151 IQRVPKDITVNSKGH
+1151 IQRVPLDITVNSKGH
-1166 RVSSHN
+1166 RVSNHK

-1189 ATDTEESEL
+1189 ATDTEDSEL

-1211 VQMSTE
+1211 VQMTTE
-1217 ELLSQQS
+1217 ELLSKQS

-1230 IMEGE
+1230 IMEGQ

-1247 DGYWPVFSTEKARST
+1247 DGYWPVFATEKARST

-1290 EGEKEDIIAELKIS
+1290 EGEKEDIIADFKLD

-1315 PAKFRL
+1315 PAQFTL
-1321 TDQDGK
+1321 TGPDGK
-1327 NTSDVRIQAKYVPVE
+1327 NTSTVRIQAKYVPVE

-1352 NMGVLHVELIDG
+1352 NMGVLHVELVDG
-1364 KEIHGADRSGK
+1364 REIVGADRSGK
-1375 SDPFVIFSLN
+1375 SDPFVVFSLN
-1385 GSKVFKSQTKKKTL
+1385 GSKVYKSQTKKKTL
-1399 APEWKESFEVSVPS
+1399 TPEWKESFDVSVPS

-1419 SLEVFDWNQVESA
+1419 SLEVFDWNQVEAA

-1437 GEIELADLEPFE
+1437 GQIELADLVPFE
-1449 NTTRHI
+1449 VTARQI
-1455 QLNSAKHG
+1455 ALNSAKHG
-1463 EKGAIQIR
+1463 EKGIVQIR
-1471 MLFRPEIVAK
+1471 MVFRPEIIAK
-1481 ARTKT
+1481 SRTKT

-1522 DSSEDLPEVPALPP
+1522 DSSEELPEVPVVPPVTEP
-1536 APDVPPANGNG
+1536 APAANGNGAANG
-1547 SVGSASGMAVKP
+1547 SVGSASGAAVKP
-1559 LASPTPGP
+1559 PASPAPGP

-1581 GIEEGDI
+1581 GVEEGDV
-1588 AKPFVILR
+1588 AKPYVIMR

-1603 SKHVKSNTPEWNE
+1603 SSHVKSNTPEWNE
-1616 SFSFP
+1616 SFTFP
-1621 NTSTEIRSLH
+1621 NTSTEIRTLH
-1631 VAIMDKRTF
+1631 VAIMDKKTF
-1640 GKDPILA
+1640 AKDPILA
-1647 EGSIDI
+1647 EGTIDI
-1653 WHYIQPLFTP
+1653 WQHIHPLFTP
-1663 PILSAEVTTQLNDNS
+1663 PILSKEATIQLNDNS
-1678 GTLQLRLEFEPMQNT
+1678 GTLQLRLDFEPMQNT
-1693 LARTISNSGGSS
+1693 LARTISTSGGSS
-1705 LAASQKFSSPSR
+1705 LAASQKISSPSR
-1717 FSLGRRPAD
+1717 FSLGRRPVD